1 MNKTFKILFAFVLAV
16 MLCVSTLSV
25 SAADFG
31 CNVDT
36 SSSAVY
42 MENLD
47 TNTVVYQK
55 NADEKMYPA
64 SLTKIMTYIVVTEN
78 IPDLENTKITI
89 KEDAFIG
96 LDPESSVMGL
106 QSHIGEEFAV
116 IDLLYGMMVPSGNDA
131 AWVLAEYVGNGS
143 VDNFVNMMNQK
154 AAQLDCKST
163 HFVNPHGLY
172 DSMHYST
179 ALDLAVI
186 TKYASEKPYF
196 MEITGTSQYYVDKM
210 DTTIKTT
217 NYMIDPSYSQYYYS
231 YVEGGKTGY
240 TDEAGKCLITTAK
253 KDEYRY
259 MCIALGAPFS
269 YADEI
274 NYAMLDSKAM
284 YEWAFNNI
292 SYIELLP
299 NNDVLK
305 SLPVE
310 FVWGD
315 KYVDAVTD
323 GSVSVLLPN
332 DYDESLVETKVELPD
347 YVSAPIE
354 ENQVLGKVSVY
365 YDTELVGTSNIIS
378 LENIERDKSNYL
390 MHRFIGFVVN
400 NIIWIVV
407 LLCVVV
413 IIICMLISSHKRK
426 KRRNSR
432 YRYR

>member
-1 MNKTFKILFAFVLAV
+1 MKKFVFAIILIAV
-16 MLCVSTLSV
+16 LSV
-25 SAADFG
+25 SMLTASAADFG

-36 SSSAVY
+36 SSSAIY

-47 TNTVVYQK
+47 TNTVVYEK
-55 NADEKMYPA
+55 NANEKMYPA

-78 IPDLENTKITI
+78 IPDLENTSITI

-106 QSHIGEEFAV
+106 QSHIGEDFAV

-131 AWVLAEYVGNGS
+131 AWVLADYVGNGS
-143 VDNFVNMMNQK
+143 VDNFVNLMNQK
-154 AAQLDCKST
+154 AAQLECKST
-163 HFVNPHGLY
+163 HFVNPHGLF

-179 ALDLAVI
+179 ALDLSVI
-186 TKYASEKPYF
+186 TKYAFEKPYF
-196 MEITGTSQYYVDKM
+196 EEITATSQYYVKIM
-210 DTTIKTT
+210 DTKIETT
-217 NYMIDPSYSQYYYS
+217 NYMIDPSYPQYYYAP
-231 YVEGGKTGY
+231 VKGVKTGY
-240 TDEAGKCLITTAK
+240 TDEAGKCLITTAQ

-274 NYAMLDSKAM
+274 NYAMLDTKQM

-299 NNDVLK
+299 NNEVMK
-305 SLPVE
+305 TLPVE

-315 KYVDAVTD
+315 EYVDAVTD
-323 GSVSVLLPN
+323 GSVSALLPN
-332 DYDESLVETKVELPD
+332 NYDESLVSTKVDLPD

-354 ENQVLGKVSVY
+354 KNQVFGSVSVY
-365 YDTELVGTSNIIS
+365 YDSQLVGTSNIIS
-378 LENIERDKSNYL
+378 LEDIERDQSNYL

-407 LLCVVV
+407 VLCVL
-413 IIICMLISSHKRK
+413 IIFVCMLISSHKRK

>member
-1 MNKTFKILFAFVLAV
+1 MKKFVFAIILIVV
-16 MLCVSTLSV
+16 LSV
-25 SAADFG
+25 SMLTASAADFG

-36 SSSAVY
+36 SSSAIY

-47 TNTVVYQK
+47 TNTVVYEK
-55 NADEKMYPA
+55 NANEKMYPA

-78 IPDLENTKITI
+78 IPDLENTSITI

-106 QSHIGEEFAV
+106 QSHIGEDFAV

-131 AWVLAEYVGNGS
+131 AWVLADYVGNGS
-143 VDNFVNMMNQK
+143 VDNFVNLMNQK
-154 AAQLDCKST
+154 AAQLECKST
-163 HFVNPHGLY
+163 HFVNPHGLF

-179 ALDLAVI
+179 ALDLSVI
-186 TKYASEKPYF
+186 TKYAFEKPYF
-196 MEITGTSQYYVDKM
+196 EEITATSQYYVKKM
-210 DTTIKTT
+210 DTKIETT
-217 NYMIDPSYSQYYYS
+217 NYMIDPSYPQYYYAP
-231 YVEGGKTGY
+231 VKGVKTGY
-240 TDEAGKCLITTAK
+240 TDEAGKCLITTAE

-274 NYAMLDSKAM
+274 NYAMLDTKQM

-299 NNDVLK
+299 NNDVMK
-305 SLPVE
+305 TLPVE

-315 KYVDAVTD
+315 EYVDAVTD
-323 GSVSVLLPN
+323 GSVSALLPN
-332 DYDESLVETKVELPD
+332 NYDESLVSTKVDLPD

-354 ENQVLGKVSVY
+354 KNQVFGSVSVY
-365 YDTELVGTSNIIS
+365 YDSQLVGTSNIIS
-378 LENIERDKSNYL
+378 LEDIERDQSNYL

-407 LLCVVV
+407 VLCVL
-413 IIICMLISSHKRK
+413 IIFVCMLISSHKRK